1 MADQRHSSHDSK
13 MKWNRTWEKAKVIFS
28 WMYKLRSIVLAIPV
42 AAAAVIMALHNLA
55 RLPALVGVNL
65 QANGEYAQMVGKGVV
80 VFGPLAITAVCL
92 LLMFCSKKVL
102 YPWLISVFS
111 LAIPLL
117 VYITSVFPG

>member
-1 MADQRHSSHDSK
+1 MGDQRNSSQDSK
-13 MKWNRTWEKAKVIFS
+13 MKWSRSWEKAKVIFS

-42 AAAAVIMALHNLA
+42 AAAALIMALHNLA
-55 RLPALVGVNL
+55 RLPALVGLNL

-80 VFGPLAITAVCL
+80 VFGPLALTAVCL